1 MRIVLDTN
9 VFVTMFAPQS
19 DNYAIFQALL
29 QRKITLCVTTD
40 IFDEYAEI
48 GNRFLGTTL
57 VNNVLELFELLHNV
71 EYFVKYYRWK
81 LITADPDDD
90 KFVDCYVASNA
101 DYLVTEDKHF
111 RVLRQ
116 IPYPI
121 VKVISSK
128 QFLSLLQDRQ

>member
-1 MRIVLDTN
+1 MKIVLDTN
-9 VFVTMFAPQS
+9 VFVTIFAPQS

-40 IFDEYAEI
+40 ILDEYAEI

-57 VNNVLELFELLHNV
+57 VNNVLELFDLLPNV
-71 EYFVKYYRWK
+71 AYFVKYYRWQ

-111 RVLRQ
+111 KVLKNV
-116 IPYPI
+116 PYPP

-128 QFLSLLQDRQ
+128 QFLDLLISSS